1 RTFAPYHMYSYGEWA
16 VLIGVTI
23 YAEHVLALICY
34 DCYDTGP
41 SNEGCVKTKNCT
53 GTACLVYEGMDMATS
68 SAFCLL
74 LPSQSIAKRRKI
86 ERQCWLESNDPSS
99 LPIENATLVKRNP
112 IIEYNGDVN
121 PVAANPVQIR
131 NIQHSPL
138 SSAAS
143 TTRREHAADDPGA
156 LSNDENDLVPISHDD
171 YINDNADG
179 NDNDKKSRGSQD
191 DNGAHSNSIRLTNTI
206 FDSTIAFI
214 TVINVI
220 FLA

>member
-1 RTFAPYHMYSYGEWA
+1 MFIIAKFYAASRTFAPYHMYSYGEWA

-86 ERQCWLESNDPSS
+86 ERQCWLESNGNEKHCMCGEDFCNRLRDRRYLIS
-99 LPIENATLVKRNP
+99 IKIWKR
-112 IIEYNGDVN
+112 Y
-121 PVAANPVQIR
+121 
-131 NIQHSPL
+131 
-138 SSAAS
+138 
-143 TTRREHAADDPGA
+143 
-156 LSNDENDLVPISHDD
+156 
-171 YINDNADG
+171 
-179 NDNDKKSRGSQD
+179 
-191 DNGAHSNSIRLTNTI
+191 
-206 FDSTIAFI
+206 
-214 TVINVI
+214 
-220 FLA
+220 